1 VTADPVS
8 WIVAEEGWDVVGR
21 GGTTLGTVKELLGD
35 ENADIFDGL
44 VLSPGLLRKDRY
56 VPSERVTGIY
66 EGRIELDVDEAEV
79 DALDEP
85 AAAGPGE

>member
-1 VTADPVS
+1 VNADPVS
-8 WIVAEEGWDVVGR
+8 WIVVEEGWEVVGR
-21 GGTTLGTVKELLGD
+21 DEKPLGKVKEVLGD

-66 EGRIELDVDEAEV
+66 EGRVDLDLDEAGVET
-79 DALDEP
+79 LDERDR
-85 AAAGPGE
+85 AGAG

>member
-1 VTADPVS
+1 MVV
-8 WIVAEEGWDVVGR
+8 EEGWKVVGR
-21 GGTTLGTVKELLGD
+21 GGEPLGKVKEMLGD

-66 EGRIELDVDEAEV
+66 EGRVEMDLDEAEV
-79 DALDEP
+79 EALDEP
-85 AAAGPGE
+85 DGAGAG